1 MPDGART
8 GPTMAVFF
16 FNWSVVS
23 RSQQASAVA
32 AAAYRHGEEMKD
44 EVENE
49 THNYLGKDD
58 LVHSEITLPKK
69 APKWAQMAFGLIALG
84 RLLDGRLADDS
95 VLRKAIAKISNK
107 LWNSV
112 QAYEAANNKR
122 FAQARTAGKM
132 NIALPLELSRGDQI
146 ELARSFVTNSLA
158 GRGAIVDWVIH
169 DPKPNADGVRNP
181 HIHAMVTLR
190 HLDPDGWGKKN
201 RLWDQRSLF
210 RTLRAEWASEAN
222 IALEKAGRPERIDH
236 RRLVD
241 QGIELGPISYD
252 ATLADALE
260 ERGEVLRVK
269 VRAEEALYTNRD
281 YLRFDPE
288 HALVVVAS
296 QRTVFTSEDV
306 ADVFRR
312 NGFDTTQ
319 TEELTGQAMNSM
331 ELIGV
336 VEEQS
341 TGPHLFTTRAQM
353 EVESNVMVEALALA
367 DSRVEIE
374 DTGAGEA
381 TTNTGQAEAGQ
392 EASTG
397 LDDGQ
402 KKALEEMISTKR
414 MALVTGVAGAGKTRV
429 IEAAAEVWKD
439 RGFEVLGGAISGK
452 ASQGLSEIEGMQ
464 VASLAAWEARW
475 ARGVRPTQGKFV
487 LIIDEAGMV
496 GTATWDRVQH
506 QVARMGGVLRPVGDP
521 EQLQPVLDT
530 NVFGRLLDQIG
541 GVVIDTVR
549 RMRDHGDRSATQFFA
564 QGAAGADTALAYY
577 RKRGAILDTDTVS
590 SAIQALAAAYYPS
603 ERSAA
608 NTSSAPQHDPIEHG
622 SGPIMLSLPPE
633 AEQTQQEGPRHVTST
648 QPWSGTGSRLNGPS
662 VDVIRDALT
671 DRAEDLFRL
680 VFGEPLRSGG
690 KEWQARDK
698 SSQVMRVQG
707 PKRGLWHDYSAGEGG
722 DLLDLVARNFC
733 SLSSAKADFPKVM
746 KEAAHYCGIATD
758 QPVDE
763 TLVKARALARQK
775 QAAEAE
781 KQEAARRAALVQS
794 LGGQARPAD
803 GTAAAGY
810 LASRGVTELPGD
822 SIGWLPPV
830 PGSAVRS
837 PEMGALVVWAQDA
850 DGVRVGGQRILVNA
864 DGSKPEVEVR
874 KPAFG
879 ALRGAHAVFPARDK
893 DGAKGAQPLVIA
905 EGPESALSNWQAT
918 GYETWAVFGAS
929 NWKTI
934 ALPKDRPVILAPD
947 RDASDSPAGQA
958 FRKAVLHHLGEGVE
972 NLSIAVAPEPE
983 GSKSDLND
991 TLQRAGSAA
1000 VRQAIADARPVMV
1013 QGEQELVAAPLVQ
1026 EEPTRIALGYTG
1038 QDVDAL
1044 NNALRA
1050 RAINMGR
1057 VDRDQEIHYG
1067 DIVRVDRRGLVP
1079 KRYTADMRFAPG
1091 DRVIFTQAHRD
1102 LDIPK
1107 SSFATIEATRSGE
1120 IDLALDGDVRRS
1132 VTIDM
1137 NTFDHFDYG
1146 YAATTHKLQ
1155 GVTVDHAYA
1164 LAHRRMSRPISYV
1177 MMSRH
1182 RESVAMYV
1190 PKERFTDTTFEA
1202 CARRDDY
1209 MELGWAGEDRRRA
1222 AIAGPAFPDSEFGA
1236 RVDALLPNPEEGAQT
1251 PVSEVSFLRDPH
1263 LLAVMRRTAGLL
1275 SANWADGDPDIVLD
1289 DRGYAKNPT
1298 KVIDDLIAH
1307 RSTIR
1312 AEHVAERLSRIAPH
1326 PETFVRLFR
1335 SAMEH
1340 PDLIALG
1347 GDDGPST
1354 RPRVYSTRAQVD
1366 LELGALD
1373 QGVALGLAYRDAGLG
1388 IDEQHVTTAIARAD
1402 LNEVGSNSVEVVRH
1416 AAKARQVQLITG
1428 GSGSGKT
1435 TVLSVLATAHGAADM
1450 QVHCLA
1456 PTRGTARV
1464 FAAGSGQ
1471 PTRTVAGFIHALDAG
1486 RISLDARSV
1495 ILLDDARM
1503 LGAEDTRDLLDVV
1516 RQSGAKLI
1524 AAWDPDQV
1532 GAIKAGRLFD
1542 DLEDRLGSHR
1552 IEGVPRADTPRARE
1566 ITDALRQASGSALA
1580 EQLVAAECVTAAGP
1594 RAEAIDILVD
1604 GYLKD
1609 TNPDR
1614 VVIVSSQAAAL
1625 DVNRAIRA
1633 RLHPEQDP
1641 GSPADQTPAEA
1652 NEVTAATLAVGD
1664 RVRLG
1669 RWYTPARLPAGT
1681 VGTVVEAD
1689 KKQVRIRLGA
1699 PADTDSDRFVVVK
1712 RDDPEFRCGFSFAQ
1726 TIHQAKGQGSASVH
1740 VMAHPGMNRVELG
1753 TAIGLHSGTLRI
1765 VVSAVKGGV
1774 DDPDLLAGA
1783 QNALSTILSRREQ
1796 DVTVA
1801 GQVLGPALAEEQVSR
1816 DIKSLR
1822 RHARGA
1828 GTPWA
1833 MPDLDRAANT
1843 VSEAEL
1849 IENPERILSVMA
1861 ARDVRFTIAD
1871 LRREMAA
1878 RVASPDVDVDKLVS
1892 GAMGSSDIV
1901 WLDDAAGDGSPY
1913 FTTRSNENAAYLA
1926 AHPEHILT
1934 LIGAERTVFT
1944 LQELRSAFEQ
1954 RLPTGS
1960 DLKEPFGAVLDNPAL
1975 VALDSWGAE
1984 GAQLFTTRAHV
1995 TTEQSLIRKA
2005 GLLAQRRIRWDKG
2018 AEDAELVSSRLPP
2031 GNSGITEGQREAG
2044 RAMLNEEALVL
2055 VRGVA
2060 GSGKTT
2066 VLKEVAAIWKARGFD
2081 VCGGAISGRAAR
2093 DLGDGVEDMTVAS
2106 LAAWEARWAQGW
2118 RPSGKGLVFV
2128 MDEAGMVGSD
2138 VWSRVQAR
2146 VAALGGKLI
2155 AVGDPAQL
2163 QPVSSSNAWMAVQS
2177 KVGCTVIDH
2186 AKRQVSEQE
2195 RRWTE
2200 GFAAGG
2206 SKASAAIKGYADSG
2220 AVRFEE
2226 TAEVA
2231 IQGLADSYY
2240 STGKPNETRLALAYT
2255 RDDVARL
2262 NTAIRQK
2269 ALALG
2274 VVKFGTEHSYGTGE
2288 RMVRGKP
2295 VSRDLVFGE
2304 GDRVVFEEANAGLG
2318 VTRNTTGTV
2327 IETGTARLVVRLD
2340 GAEAQEVEL
2349 VGDEIK
2355 VLDHGYATTLHR
2367 SQGVTVDHAL
2377 TMAHGYMDRHLIY
2390 VAMSRH
2396 VKSAQMFVPKERVDN
2411 VETLANMAQRS
2422 SWQSLETRAEL
2433 ARSGTTF
2440 GMGVE
2445 VTTDGDRLSVKPTT
2459 TDPAT
2464 GDVTGFEDDP
2474 YLTAVLGRIT
2484 GLLAS
2489 EYHPETPPVGDY
2501 PDGYAQAPHRVVD
2514 NLIRRRATFG
2524 AEDIA
2529 RELTNVV
2536 RCPDTF
2542 ARMFREA
2549 MRHPDLIRLT
2559 EHGAAGERLYTTK
2572 AHLERE
2578 LRVMDSAVRIAFSS
2592 HKGAVKLSDR
2602 DVRAI
2607 SRERHM
2613 TDDQVEALRL
2623 AASGQRLAI
2632 VRGGSGSGKTFMA
2645 AALADLHTR
2654 QGLDVIAVSHTGR
2667 GVDHLRSEGAVRS
2680 MTLAGLERQ
2689 VAEKRTRL
2697 TAKSVILLDDAGQ
2710 VGAEAAERLFAM
2722 VEKSGAKV
2730 IAMQDSDPHAPF
2742 EAMPVFRTLEARIG
2756 SIDLGESRRQQ
2767 NPELR
2772 EALRHL
2778 SDRKT
2783 ADKAVALLDE
2793 QGVFTAG
2800 QGRGRAI
2807 KKLAKAYVQDK
2818 LEDKIVL
2825 AHSRRDV
2832 TEINKSVRAQLD
2844 ELFPDRMAHV
2854 PKTTKAGSVGD
2865 LRVGDRIRLSEGYRR
2880 AGLRIGTEAM
2890 VERRSRSQVVLRIG
2904 SGDEARHLKLKVSDQ
2919 EFRYGF
2925 AFADTIHAARGRG
2938 TASVHMLASPGM
2950 NRRLLQTGAAMSESA
2965 LNIVVPVPKDR
2976 VLPAVT
2982 AITRKDDSVQAAL
2995 DYGVDATHQTR
3006 VAIRGGDRNKGH
3018 MDKPAPGALMDGLD
3032 RVLAWV
3038 ADSLDGGSQG
3048 VREKAP
3054 TTRRLESLRT
3064 SVMVELTAV
3073 HQEQTGQPLGV
3084 ADRQALGERIDQLVV
3099 GSNTRRFLGQ
3109 GWAVRA
3115 FEAETERGYIP
3126 GVARSDQMV
3135 ARVLKRGVEMAE
3147 ATGEDEMQNWFSR
3160 AGTIVGESIA
3170 EQKAQYAQAN
3180 AAPRP
3185 AAKPA
3190 VPDIRDYQGMALQL
3204 AQAIGER
3211 VPRRDPV
3218 HEMDHIP
3225 ILEEMLRKADPG
3237 GPRPIS
3243 DAEVFR
3249 RVPHVSWTTPET
3261 HKLGQVVANV
3271 MAKGPLMERED
3282 VLGQR
3287 DAMFDQLD
3295 QSEEPKISARELVQQ
3310 LKVFTHKEV
3319 AALNEPE
3326 APWPDSLPERYPD
3339 EREVISK
3346 RVRDLTRKGKEM
3358 EQSDVLNDLTMG
3370 NVRPSTLDQFKAAF
3384 SIDEVSALT
3393 DPDAEA
3399 PESLPALGPAAR
3411 KKIAETLNKALQD
3424 PPADRETP
3432 DETVASPEEPKVA
3445 AVPEPATN
3453 PEEARVR
3460 DLALS
3465 MTSAVSQHIKGS
3477 NPVHEGNLFE
3487 RIVSLLK
3494 ATPGAR
3500 LEGDTAEGMARNLA
3514 RKRVETEVRREVLV
3528 KEYPLYT
3535 DQAIYEGTGRAF
3547 LTTRRD
3553 GLAYEEKAKN
3563 ATEARIE
3570 KDGVEPSATERA
3582 ITEIA
3587 TRENADPELVKNIID
3602 ALGYGASKDATALR
3616 EQRNNLL
3623 DLMKAGKIPSNQGAR
3638 EYAKAV
3644 FSAFTHK
3651 EVEALMT
3658 KASELPE
3665 SLPEIGKTERAK
3677 VAQTLASQFSK
3688 IEGSTQAPSLQKAK
3702 GMFAR
3707 RARSLGLD
3715 RGGPSSG
3722 PDM

>member
-1 MPDGART
+1 
-8 GPTMAVFF
+8 MAIYFF
-16 FNWSVVS
+16 DWSVVK

-44 EVENE
+44 EVDDE
-49 THNYLGKDD
+49 THNYLGKND
-58 LVHSEITLPKK
+58 LRHSEITLPEK
-69 APKWAQMAFGLIALG
+69 APSWAQKAFGRGALG
-84 RLLDGRLADDS
+84 RLLDGRLATES
-95 VLRKAIAKISNK
+95 ILRQAIAKISCK
-107 LWNSV
+107 LWNNV
-112 QAYEAANNKR
+112 QHFEVNNNNRAAT
-122 FAQARTAGKM
+122 ARTAGKM
-132 NIALPLELSRGDQI
+132 TFALPVELGRDAQV
-146 ELARSFVTNSLA
+146 ELGRSFVTNSLA
-158 GRGAIVDWVIH
+158 GRGAIVDWVLH
-169 DPKPNADGVRNP
+169 DPKPTAEGVENP

-190 HLDPDGWGKKN
+190 HLDADGWGKKN
-201 RLWDQRSLF
+201 RIWDQRSLF
-210 RTLRAEWASEAN
+210 HALRGEWANEVN
-222 IALEKAGRPERIDH
+222 IALEKAGRPERVDH
-236 RRLVD
+236 RRLAD
-241 QGIELGPISYD
+241 QGIELQPVSYD
-252 ATLADALE
+252 EKLADALE

-269 VRAEEALYTNRD
+269 ELAELALYTNRD

-296 QRTVFTSEDV
+296 ERTVFTAEDV

-312 NGFDTTQ
+312 NGFDA
-319 TEELTGQAMNSM
+319 TETDDLTGQAMNSM

-336 VEEQS
+336 LEGQS

-353 EVESNVMVEALALA
+353 EVESNVMIEALALA
-367 DSRVEIE
+367 GSRVEIDE
-374 DTGAGEA
+374 VGAGEA
-381 TTNTGQAEAGQ
+381 ALKSVRTEAGQ

-397 LDDGQ
+397 LDEGQ
-402 KKALEEMISTKR
+402 RKALEEMISTRR

-429 IEAAAEVWKD
+429 IEAAAQVWKD

-475 ARGVRPTQGKFV
+475 ARGIRPTQGKFII
-487 LIIDEAGMV
+487 IIDEAGMV
-496 GTATWDRVQH
+496 GTATWDRIQH

-541 GVVIDTVR
+541 GAVIGTVR
-549 RMRDHGDRSATQFFA
+549 RMRSHGDRSATQVFA
-564 QGAAGADTALAYY
+564 RGAEGADIALAYY
-577 RKRGAILDTDTVS
+577 REKGAILDTDTVS
-590 SAIQALAAAYYPS
+590 GAIQALAQAYYPS
-603 ERSAA
+603 ERSA
-608 NTSSAPQHDPIEHG
+608 PQVSGSPLHDPIENG
-622 SGPIMLSLPPE
+622 SGPIMLSLPPDP
-633 AEQTQQEGPRHVTST
+633 ARDPQEGQRYVASTAPRR
-648 QPWSGTGSRLNGPS
+648 SGTAQKGPS
-662 VDVIRDALT
+662 VAVIREALT
-671 DRAEDLFRL
+671 ERAEDLFRL
-680 VFGEPLRSGG
+680 VYGEPLRPGA
-690 KEWQARDK
+690 KEWQARERT
-698 SSQVMRVQG
+698 SQVMRMQG
-707 PKRGLWHDYSAGEGG
+707 PRRGLWHDYSAGEGG

-733 SLSSAKADFPKVM
+733 GLNSAKVDFPGVM
-746 KEAAHYCGIATD
+746 KEAARYCGIATD

-763 TLVKARALARQK
+763 TLVKARALARK
-775 QAAEAE
+775 QQAEEAE
-781 KQEAARRAALVQS
+781 KQEAARRAALVETLS
-794 LGGQARPAD
+794 GQARPAD

-830 PGSAVRS
+830 PGAAVRS
-837 PEMGALVVWAQDA
+837 PEMGALVVWARNA

-864 DGSKPEVEVR
+864 DGTKHEVEVR
-874 KPAFG
+874 KPSFG
-879 ALRGAHAVFPARDK
+879 ALRGAHAVFPARNEE
-893 DGAKGAQPLVIA
+893 GAKGAQPLIIA
-905 EGPESALSNWQAT
+905 EGPESALSIWQAT
-918 GYETWAVFGAS
+918 GHETWAVFGAS
-929 NWKTI
+929 NWNTI
-934 ALPKDRPVILAPD
+934 SLPRDRPVILAPD
-947 RDASDSPAGQA
+947 RDAPDSPAGQA
-958 FRKAVLHHLGEGVE
+958 FRKAVLHHLGEGVV
-972 NLSIAVAPEPE
+972 NLGIAVAPEPE
-983 GSKSDLND
+983 GSKADLND

-1000 VRQAIADARPVMV
+1000 VRKAIANARPVKTR
-1013 QGEQELVAAPLVQ
+1013 GEKDLFAAPLVQ
-1026 EEPTRIALGYTG
+1026 AEPTRIALGYTG

-1044 NNALRA
+1044 NDALRA
-1050 RAINMGR
+1050 RAIDTGR
-1057 VDRDQEIHYG
+1057 VDQDQEIHYG

-1102 LDIPK
+1102 FDIPK
-1107 SSFATIEATRSGE
+1107 SSFATIEATRAGE
-1120 IDLALDGDVRRS
+1120 IDLALDGDVRRA

-1164 LAHRRMSRPISYV
+1164 LAHQRMSRPISYV

-1190 PKERFTDTTFEA
+1190 PQERFTDTTFEA

-1209 MELGWAGEDRRRA
+1209 LELGWAGEDRRRS
-1222 AIAGPAFPDSEFGA
+1222 AIAGPAFTDSEFGA
-1236 RVDALLPNPEEGAQT
+1236 RVDALLPNPDEGAQA
-1251 PVSEVSFLRDPH
+1251 PVSEVSFLRDSH

-1275 SANWADGDPDIVLD
+1275 SANWADGDPDIVQD
-1289 DRGYAKNPT
+1289 DRGYAENPT
-1298 KVIDDLIAH
+1298 RVIDDLIAH
-1307 RSTIR
+1307 RSTFR
-1312 AEHVAERLSRIAPH
+1312 AEQVAERLSRVAPH

-1335 SAMEH
+1335 NAMEH

-1354 RPRVYSTRAQVD
+1354 RPRVYSARAQVD

-1373 QGVALGLAYRDAGLG
+1373 QGMALGLAHRDAGLG
-1388 IDEQHVTTAIARAD
+1388 INEQHVTDAIASAG
-1402 LNEVGSNSVEVVRH
+1402 LNERGSNSVEAVRH
-1416 AAKARQVQLITG
+1416 AAIARQVQFITG

-1435 TVLSVLATAHGAADM
+1435 TVLSVLATAHGAADR

-1456 PTRGTARV
+1456 PTRETARV
-1464 FAAGSGQ
+1464 FAAGSGR
-1471 PTRTVAGFIHALDAG
+1471 PTRTVAGFIHALNAG

-1503 LGAEDTRDLLDVV
+1503 LAAEDTRDLLDVV

-1524 AAWDPDQV
+1524 AAWDPAQV

-1542 DLEDRLGSHR
+1542 DLEIRLGSHR
-1552 IEGVPRADTPRARE
+1552 LEGVPRADTSSARE
-1566 ITDALRQASGSALA
+1566 ITGALPNATGSALA

-1594 RAEAIDILVD
+1594 RAEAIDILVE

-1633 RLHPEQDP
+1633 RLHPEQNP
-1641 GSPADQTPAEA
+1641 GSSVDQGPVDA

-1689 KKQVRIRLGA
+1689 DKQVRIRLGA
-1699 PADTDSDRFVVVK
+1699 PADTESDRLMVVN

-1726 TIHQAKGQGSASVH
+1726 TIRQAKGQGSASVH
-1740 VMAHPGMNRVELG
+1740 VLAHSGMNRCELG
-1753 TAIGLHSGTLRI
+1753 TAIGLHTGALRI
-1765 VVSAVKGGV
+1765 VVPSVKGGV
-1774 DDPDLLAGA
+1774 DDSDPLAGA
-1783 QNALSTILSRREQ
+1783 QELLSAVLSREEQ

-1801 GQVLGPALAEEQVSR
+1801 GHVLDPALAEEQVSG
-1816 DIKSLR
+1816 DIKTLR

-1833 MPDLDRAANT
+1833 VPDLDSATHT
-1843 VSEAEL
+1843 VSEADL
-1849 IENPERILSVMA
+1849 IKNPERILPVMA

-1871 LRREMAA
+1871 VRREIAA
-1878 RVASPDVDVDKLVS
+1878 RVASPDVDIDKLVS

-1901 WLDDAAGDGSPY
+1901 WLDDAAEDGAPC

-1960 DLKEPFGAVLDNPAL
+1960 DLREPMAAVLDNPAL

-1995 TTEQSLIRKA
+1995 ITEQRLIRNA
-2005 GLLAQRRIRWDKG
+2005 GLLARRRIRWDNG
-2018 AEDAELVSSRLPP
+2018 AEDAELVSSRLPY
-2031 GNSGITEGQREAG
+2031 GKGGFTEGQREAG
-2044 RAMLNEEALVL
+2044 RAMLNAEGLVL

-2066 VLKEVAAIWKARGFD
+2066 VLKDVAAIWKARGYD

-2093 DLGDGVEDMTVAS
+2093 DLGDGVEDLTVAS

-2138 VWSRVQAR
+2138 VWSRVQDRIA
-2146 VAALGGKLI
+2146 VLGGKLI

-2186 AKRQVSEQE
+2186 ARRQVSEQE

-2220 AVRFEE
+2220 AVRFED
-2226 TAEVA
+2226 TAEIA
-2231 IQGLADSYY
+2231 IQRLADSYY
-2240 STGKPNETRLALAYT
+2240 TTGKPGETRLALAYT

-2269 ALALG
+2269 ALARG
-2274 VVKFGTEHSYGTGE
+2274 VVNARTEHSYGTAE
-2288 RMVRGKP
+2288 RMVRGKQ

-2304 GDRVVFEEANAGLG
+2304 GDRVVFEAANAGLG
-2318 VTRNTTGTV
+2318 ITRNTTGTV
-2327 IETGTARLVVRLD
+2327 IQTGTARLVVRLD
-2340 GAEAQEVEL
+2340 GAEAQEIEL

-2377 TMAHGYMDRHLIY
+2377 TIAHGYMDRHLIY

-2396 VKSAQMFVPKERVDN
+2396 VKSAQMFVPGERVDN

-2433 ARSGTTF
+2433 ARSGTAF
-2440 GMGVE
+2440 GMGVK
-2445 VTTDGDRLSVKPTT
+2445 VTTDGDRLSVTSTK

-2464 GDVTGFEDDP
+2464 GVVTGFEDDP
-2474 YLTAVLGRIT
+2474 YLNAVLGRIT

-2489 EYHPETPPVGDY
+2489 EYHPETAPVGDD
-2501 PDGYAQAPHRVVD
+2501 PDGYAQAPQRVID

-2549 MRHPDLIRLT
+2549 MRHPDLTRLT
-2559 EHGAAGERLYTTK
+2559 EHGAGGERLYTTK
-2572 AHLERE
+2572 AHLELE

-2602 DVRAI
+2602 DIKAI
-2607 SRERHM
+2607 SRERHL

-2623 AASGQRLAI
+2623 AASGQRLSI

-2667 GVDHLRSEGAVRS
+2667 GVDRLRSEGAVRS

-2689 VAEKRTRL
+2689 VAEKRTKL

-2730 IAMQDSDPHAPF
+2730 IALQDSDPHAPF

-2756 SIDLGESRRQQ
+2756 SIDLGESRRQK

-2778 SDRKT
+2778 SDRDT
-2783 ADKAVALLDE
+2783 VDKAVEMLDE
-2793 QGVFTAG
+2793 RGVFSAG
-2800 QGRGRAI
+2800 QSRGRAI
-2807 KKLAKAYVQDK
+2807 RKLATAYVQDK

-2854 PKTTKAGSVGD
+2854 PKSAKAGSVGD
-2865 LRVGDRIRLSEGYRR
+2865 LRVGDRIRLTEGYRR
-2880 AGLRIGTEAM
+2880 AGLGIGTEAM
-2890 VERRSRSQVVLRIG
+2890 VERRSRRQVVLRIG
-2904 SGDEARHLKLKVSDQ
+2904 SGDEARHLKLKVSD
-2919 EFRYGF
+2919 EDFRYGF

-2950 NRRLLQTGAAMSESA
+2950 NRRLLQTGAAMSESV

-2976 VLPAVT
+2976 VLPAVS

-3006 VAIRGGDRNKGH
+3006 VALRGGDRNKGR

-3038 ADSLDGGSQG
+3038 ADSLDGGLQG
-3048 VREKAP
+3048 VREQAP

-3064 SVMVELTAV
+3064 GVLVELSAV

-3084 ADRQALGERIDQLVV
+3084 AERQALGERIDQLVV
-3099 GSNTRRFLGQ
+3099 GPNTRRFLGQ

-3126 GVARSDQMV
+3126 GVSRSDQMV

-3160 AGTIVGESIA
+3160 TRTIVGESID
-3170 EQKAQYAQAN
+3170 EQKAQYARAN

-3185 AAKPA
+3185 AAKP
-3190 VPDIRDYQGMALQL
+3190 VVTDLRDVQGMALQL
-3204 AQAIGER
+3204 AQAISER

-3237 GPRPIS
+3237 GSRPIS
-3243 DAEVFR
+3243 DAEVFQ

-3261 HKLGQVVANV
+3261 HKLDQVVANV

-3287 DAMFDQLD
+3287 DALFDQLD
-3295 QSEEPKISARELVQQ
+3295 QTEEPTIPAREFVQQ
-3310 LKVFTHKEV
+3310 LTKVFTHKEV

-3326 APWPDSLPERYPD
+3326 TPWPDSLPERYPD

-3346 RVRDLTRKGKEM
+3346 RVREITRKGKEM
-3358 EQSDVLNDLTMG
+3358 EQSDVLKDLAMG
-3370 NVRPSTLDQFKAAF
+3370 SVKPSTLDQFKAAF
-3384 SIDEVSALT
+3384 SIEEIGALT
-3393 DPDAEA
+3393 DPDAEV

-3424 PPADRETP
+3424 PAADRESP
-3432 DETVASPEEPKVA
+3432 DETVASPDESKVE
-3445 AVPEPATN
+3445 VTPEPVCD
-3453 PEEARVR
+3453 PEEVRVR

-3465 MTSAVSQHIKGS
+3465 MTSAVSQHINGY
-3477 NPVHEGNLFE
+3477 NPVHEGNLLE

-3500 LEGDTAEGMARNLA
+3500 LEGDTAENVARNLA

-3547 LTTRRD
+3547 LTTRLD

-3570 KDGVEPSATERA
+3570 RDGVEPTATERA
-3582 ITEIA
+3582 IAEIA
-3587 TRENADPELVKNIID
+3587 TRENADPELVKNITE
-3602 ALGYGASKDATALR
+3602 ALGYGASKDANALR

-3623 DLMKAGKIPSNQGAR
+3623 DLMKAGKVPSNQGAR

-3665 SLPEIGKTERAK
+3665 SLPKVGKDERAK
-3677 VAQTLASQFSK
+3677 VAQTLTSQFAK
-3688 IEGSTQAPSLQKAK
+3688 IKGSTPAPSLQKAK
-3702 GMFAR
+3702 GMFAQL
-3707 RARSLGLD
+3707 ARSLGLD
-3715 RGGPSSG
+3715 RGGPYSG